1 MVRIYCKPAAEA
13 SGKFSAFTRRG
24 RAMGLPEEMHRV
36 SGHTQVQ
43 SKQVTENSLEAKK
56 SF

>member
-1 MVRIYCKPAAEA
+1 
-13 SGKFSAFTRRG
+13 
-24 RAMGLPEEMHRV
+24 MGLPEEMHRA